1 MISERHRPRTRLG
14 SAFAQVNS
22 GSRESG
28 YAGRS
33 GRRNGGGRKRERRAE
48 ELVNPNESVVE
59 TAGPASG
66 DVASTYDAG
75 SMGCGEGLPM
85 EFRRRVLSVEVGE
98 VIEIVLR
105 DPSAKDDLP
114 SLARMMGHRI
124 RSMRDRDDGA
134 LVVLVERAR

>member
-1 MISERHRPRTRLG
+1 M
-14 SAFAQVNS
+14 
-22 GSRESG
+22 
-28 YAGRS
+28 
-33 GRRNGGGRKRERRAE
+33 
-48 ELVNPNESVVE
+48 NPNERVVE
-59 TAGPASG
+59 TAGPAAW
-66 DVASTYDAG
+66 DVACTYDAG

-85 EFRRRVLSVEVGE
+85 EFRRRVHSVEVGE